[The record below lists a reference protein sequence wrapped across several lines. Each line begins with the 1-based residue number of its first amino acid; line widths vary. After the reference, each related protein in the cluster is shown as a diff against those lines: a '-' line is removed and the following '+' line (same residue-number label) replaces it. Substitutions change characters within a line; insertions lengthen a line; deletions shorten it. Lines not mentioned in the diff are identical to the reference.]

1 MRWTGAAAPVA
12 GDPAE
17 GRATPVA
24 PERRSGLGEPAPSV
38 PLRGTGAWLG
48 EVDGACRV
56 LCAGGVSPAVRAAG
70 FSGVG
75 RFGPGEGDGVEGEGA
90 ELLDEGEPEVVAGL
104 FAGVGPGPDRAIG
117 GTGFP
122 DFAGEACR
130 WEEVAAVPAV
140 GEALPG
146 AAPPAGPGAR
156 PEVFG
161 VARCT
166 GMSGPDR
173 AAVRSAGVTE
183 SGRAAGAGA
192 GEGAANSVL
201 LPVPR
206 PAGALPAPSPP
217 EAGAG
222 VAGRSWRETARCTG
236 ALPGVLPPPVVRA
249 DGRAEALAAPETGA
263 ASAAALV
270 PGACPWRGRSG

>member
-12 GDPAE
+12 GDPAD
-17 GRATPVA
+17 GRAAPAA

-75 RFGPGEGDGVEGEGA
+75 RFGPGEGDGVEGQGP

-104 FAGVGPGPDRAIG
+104 FAGAGPGPDGATG

-122 DFAGEACR
+122 DLAGEACR

-146 AAPPAGPGAR
+146 TAPPAGPGAR

-166 GMSGPDR
+166 AMSGRDG
-173 AAVRSAGVTE
+173 AAVRSAGVAAAV
-183 SGRAAGAGA
+183 GRAA
-192 GEGAANSVL
+192 
-201 LPVPR
+201 
-206 PAGALPAPSPP
+206 
-217 EAGAG
+217 
-222 VAGRSWRETARCTG
+222 
-236 ALPGVLPPPVVRA
+236 
-249 DGRAEALAAPETGA
+249 
-263 ASAAALV
+263 
-270 PGACPWRGRSG
+270 